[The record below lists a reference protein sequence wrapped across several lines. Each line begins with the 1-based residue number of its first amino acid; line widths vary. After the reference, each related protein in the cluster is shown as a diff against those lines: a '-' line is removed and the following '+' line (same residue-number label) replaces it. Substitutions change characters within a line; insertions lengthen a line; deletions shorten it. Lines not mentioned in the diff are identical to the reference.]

1 MLDPS
6 RADTLS
12 PPATPGKPNPYLV
25 AVEQLDRAAKVAGL
39 SPVVRDILSQPKNE
53 LIINFPVR
61 MDSGEY
67 RMFKGYRVQHNNIL
81 GPYKGGIRY
90 HEQVSLDEVKALGS
104 WMTYKC
110 ALHDIPFGGGKGGIK
125 FIPREHSSS
134 EIERITRRF
143 THALGSN
150 IGPEYDIPAPDV
162 GTNGQIMVWMM
173 DTYMNVVGFDNKNAN
188 RHVVTGKTLAS
199 GGSHGRESATGQGIV
214 HCVTEWARDRRFDLN
229 GATFMVQGFGNV
241 GSNAAKILAR
251 TGASLTAVGD
261 YKGYIANG
269 DGLNPYK
276 LSEFV
281 QRTGSVAG
289 YPGSHAITREEFF
302 AMVAD
307 IFIPAALELEIG
319 VPEAKALNVKL
330 VVEGANGPTET
341 AAEPI
346 IAAKGIDL
354 IPDILANSGGVVVSY
369 YEWLQNKR
377 SERWDLE
384 EVEERLAK
392 RMKRTYLAVNE
403 LAHQKKCDWRMAAMC
418 LALDRIGRAYS
429 ERGIFP

>member
-1 MLDPS
+1 M
-6 RADTLS
+6 
-12 PPATPGKPNPYLV
+12 PASESSKPNPYTV
-25 AVEQLDRAAKVAGL
+25 ALQQLDKAAAVAGT
-39 SPVVRDILSQPKNE
+39 PPAVREILSQPKNE
-53 LIINFPVR
+53 IIVNFPVR

-67 RMFKGYRVQHNNIL
+67 KMFKGYRVQHSNIL
-81 GPYKGGIRY
+81 GPYKGGMRY
-90 HEQVSLDEVKALGS
+90 HEQVSLDEVKALAS
-104 WMTYKC
+104 WMTYKS

-125 FIPREHSSS
+125 FIPRDHSAG
-134 EIERITRRF
+134 ELERITRRF
-143 THALGSN
+143 THALGAN

-173 DTYMNVVGFDNKNAN
+173 DTYMNVVGFSDKNAN
-188 RHVVTGKTLAS
+188 RRVVTGKTLAS
-199 GGSHGRESATGQGIV
+199 GGSFGRETATGQGIV
-214 HCVTEWARDRRFDLN
+214 HCISEWARDRRFDLN
-229 GATFMVQGFGNV
+229 GSTFMVQGFGNV

-261 YKGYIANG
+261 WKGYIANP
-269 DGLNPYK
+269 DGINCFK
-276 LSEFV
+276 LTEYV
-281 QRTGSVAG
+281 LKTGSVAG
-289 YPGSHAITREEFF
+289 YPGSRSITRAEFF
-302 AMVAD
+302 ATVAD

-319 VPEAKALNVKL
+319 IEEAKALNVKL
-330 VVEGANGPTET
+330 IVEGANGPTET
-341 AAEPI
+341 DAEPI
-346 IAAKGIDL
+346 LHDKKIDL

-403 LAHQKKCDWRMAAMC
+403 YAAAKKCDWRVAAMAI
-418 LALDRIGRAYS
+418 ALERVGHAYA

>member
-1 MLDPS
+1 M
-6 RADTLS
+6 ADSEQGTEKE
-12 PPATPGKPNPYLV
+12 KPNPYDV
-25 AVEQLDRAAKVAGL
+25 ALAQLDKAARVAGI
-39 SPVVRDILSQPKNE
+39 SPAVRDILSQPKNE
-53 LIINFPVR
+53 LIVNFPVR
-61 MDSGEY
+61 MDNGEY
-67 RMFKGYRVQHNNIL
+67 KMFKGYRVQHSNIL

-90 HEQVSLDEVKALGS
+90 HEQVSLDEVKALAS

-125 FIPREHSSS
+125 FMPRQHSQA
-134 EIERITRRF
+134 ELERITRRF
-143 THALGSN
+143 THALGAN

-173 DTYMNVVGFDNKNAN
+173 DTYMNVVGFTDKNAN
-188 RHVVTGKTLAS
+188 RRVVTGKTLNS
-199 GGSHGRESATGQGIV
+199 GGSLGRESATGQGIV
-214 HCVTEWARDRRFDLN
+214 HCIAEWARDRRFDLN
-229 GATFMVQGFGNV
+229 GATYTVQGYGNV

-251 TGASLTAVGD
+251 TGATLTAVGD
-261 YKGYIANG
+261 WKGYISNP
-269 DGLNPYK
+269 DGINPFK
-276 LSEFV
+276 LTDHV
-281 QRTGSVAG
+281 GKTGSVAG
-289 YPGSHAITREEFF
+289 YPGGRSITRAEFF
-302 AMVAD
+302 ATAAD

-319 VPEAKALNVKL
+319 VEEAKALNVKL
-330 VVEGANGPTET
+330 IVEGANGPTET

-346 IAAKGIDL
+346 LYDKGIAL

-392 RMKRTYLAVNE
+392 RMKRTYLNVSEYA
-403 LAHQKKCDWRMAAMC
+403 ATKKVDWRVAAMA
-418 LALDRIGRAYS
+418 LAIERIGRAYA

>member
-1 MLDPS
+1 M
-6 RADTLS
+6 ADS
-12 PPATPGKPNPYLV
+12 AGNEKEKPNPYDV
-25 AVEQLDRAAKVAGL
+25 ALAQLDKAARVAGI
-39 SPVVRDILSQPKNE
+39 SPAVRDILSQPKNE
-53 LIINFPVR
+53 LIVNFPVR
-61 MDSGEY
+61 MDNGEY
-67 RMFKGYRVQHNNIL
+67 KMFKGYRVQHSNIL

-90 HEQVSLDEVKALGS
+90 HEQVSLDEVKALAS

-125 FIPREHSSS
+125 FMPRQHSIG

-143 THALGSN
+143 THALGAN

-173 DTYMNVVGFDNKNAN
+173 DTYMNVVGFMDKNAN
-188 RHVVTGKTLAS
+188 RRVVTGKTLAS
-199 GGSHGRESATGQGIV
+199 GGSHGRETATGQGIV
-214 HCVTEWARDRRFDLN
+214 HCIAEWARDRRFDLN
-229 GATFMVQGFGNV
+229 NATFTVQGFGNV

-261 YKGYIANG
+261 WKGYVANG
-269 DGLNPYK
+269 DGINPYK
-276 LSEFV
+276 LAEYV
-281 QRTGSVAG
+281 QKTGSVVG
-289 YPGSHAITREEFF
+289 YSGTRAISREEFF
-302 AMVAD
+302 ATTAD

-330 VVEGANGPTET
+330 IVEGANGPTET

-346 IAAKGIDL
+346 IYDKGIAL

-392 RMKRTYLAVNE
+392 RMKRTYLNVSEYA
-403 LAHQKKCDWRMAAMC
+403 ATKKVDWRVAAM
-418 LALDRIGRAYS
+418 AIAIERIGRAYA